1 MSVGEALLSPTRTY
15 TPLVIQLIKE
25 LGSQEIKGLI
35 HCSGGALVKC
45 LRFGQSVHYIKDN
58 LFTPPPI
65 FSEIARVSQTPQ
77 RELHQVYNMGQRLE
91 IYVKAERAAT
101 VLAIAKGLN
110 LEAKIIGRTEAS
122 TQLNKANHVSI
133 IKNGETLQYT

>member
-1 MSVGEALLSPTRTY
+1 
-15 TPLVIQLIKE
+15 
-25 LGSQEIKGLI
+25 
-35 HCSGGALVKC
+35 
-45 LRFGQSVHYIKDN
+45 
-58 LFTPPPI
+58 
-65 FSEIARVSQTPQ
+65 
-77 RELHQVYNMGQRLE
+77 MGQRLE
-91 IYVKAERAAT
+91 IYVKPERAAA